1 MKYNH
6 FEFCE
11 ALARKLRPVGHTDG
25 DRHFFRA
32 TENTAPQEL
41 YDRISSAHGMIMVAI
56 DGIDED
62 YSWPGSD
69 SLMVKPGYSIVVA
82 KQTQGN
88 DTNTIFQ
95 AQRESHLVMR
105 ECMAKMLQD
114 AAVYKNGCEFIDAGS
129 FFVEGIGPLGDLFY
143 GVILSFTL
151 DHGVEY
157 KLNPEMWL

>member
-6 FEFCE
+6 FAYCE
-11 ALARKLRPVGHTDG
+11 DFARKLKLIGHTDK
-25 DRHFFRA
+25 DRHFYRA
-32 TENTAPQEL
+32 TENTRPEEFHEQ
-41 YDRISSAHGMIMVAI
+41 ISSAHGMIMVAI

-69 SLMVKPGYSIVVA
+69 SLMVKPGYSIVIA
-82 KQTQGN
+82 KQTRSN
-88 DTNTIFQ
+88 DSNTIFT
-95 AQRESHLVMR
+95 AQRESHLVIR

-114 AAVYKNGCEFIDAGS
+114 AALYKNGCEFIDAGS